1 MLYRKIFLMLA
12 SFFLIFAFSFSAYAE
27 NVIKLGCAISF
38 TGSKSRTGKLYVDSY
53 KFAVEKVNE
62 MGGVNVNGKKYKF
75 ELVFYDDKS
84 DPTECARLV
93 ERLITVDKVN
103 FLLGPYSSGITIP
116 ASIVARR
123 YRIPMIEGGGAS
135 TKIFDKGNEY
145 IFGTLPRAGD
155 YFRSTLEFLTK
166 QNPKPEKIAIL
177 FADDKFDVDVGEGAK
192 IAAEEMGFKVVEFE
206 KYSEGA
212 SDFTS
217 AITKAKESGAE
228 ATLIAGH
235 TEEAIN
241 FVQQSKELNYSPYL
255 LALTVG
261 PSEADFR
268 KALGKDAE
276 YIYGV
281 ASWSA
286 EMNFEGY
293 LFEDTQ
299 AFVKQ
304 FTDKFGYDPDY
315 HNASGIADVAIYKD
329 AIERAGSLDPQ
340 KVRDAIAATSG
351 LKTIYGPIDFM
362 DNGQIIGSSVVLQIL
377 DGKVRQVYPPS
388 GYDAVYPMPAWDER

>member
-1 MLYRKIFLMLA
+1 MFSRKLLLMLT
-12 SFFLIFAFSFSAYAE
+12 SFLLVFAFSFSAYAE

-53 KFAVEKVNE
+53 KFAVDKVNE
-62 MGGVNVNGKKYKF
+62 MGGVNVNGKNYKF

-84 DPTECARLV
+84 DPTESARLV
-93 ERLITVDKVN
+93 EKLITVDKVD

-116 ASIVARR
+116 SSIVARR

-135 TKIFDKGNEY
+135 SKIFDKGNKY

-166 QNPKPEKIAIL
+166 QDPRPEKIAIL
-177 FADDKFDVDVGEGAK
+177 YADDKFDVSVGEGAK
-192 IAAEEMGFKVVEFE
+192 AIAEEMGFEVVEFE

-217 AITKAKESGAE
+217 AITKAKKAGAE
-228 ATLIAGH
+228 ATLVAGH

-241 FVQQSKELNYSPYL
+241 FIQQSKELNYSPNL

-268 KALGKDAE
+268 KALGKDAN

-286 EMNFEGY
+286 EMNFEGT

-315 HNASGIADVAIYKD
+315 HNASGVADVAIYKD
-329 AIERAGSLDPQ
+329 AVERANSLDPQ
-340 KVRDAIAATSG
+340 KVRDAVAATSG
-351 LKTIYGPIDFM
+351 LKTIYGPVDFM

-377 DGKVRQVYPPS
+377 DGKVRQVYPAS
-388 GYDAVYPMPAWDER
+388 GYDAVYPMPEWDKR

>member
-12 SFFLIFAFSFSAYAE
+12 SFFLVFAFSFSVYAE

-38 TGSKSRTGKLYVDSY
+38 TGSKSRTGKLYIDSY

-62 MGGVNVNGKKYKF
+62 MGGVNVNGKKYKL

-84 DPTECARLV
+84 DPTESARLV

-116 ASIVARR
+116 TSIVARR

-192 IAAEEMGFKVVEFE
+192 AAAEEMGFKVVEFE

-217 AITKAKESGAE
+217 AITKAKKSGAE

-241 FVQQSKELNYSPYL
+241 FVQQAKELNYSPYL

-304 FTDKFGYDPDY
+304 FTDEFGYDPDY

>member
-1 MLYRKIFLMLA
+1 MFYKKLLLMLA
-12 SFFLIFAFSFSAYAE
+12 SVLLVFAFSFSAYAE
-27 NVIKLGCAISF
+27 NVIKLGSAMSF

-53 KFAVEKVNE
+53 KFAVNKVNE
-62 MGGVNVNGKKYKF
+62 MGGVNVNGKNYKLD
-75 ELVFYDDKS
+75 LVFYDDKS
-84 DPTECARLV
+84 EPTESARLV
-93 ERLITVDKVN
+93 EKLITVDKVN

-116 ASIVARR
+116 NSIVARR

-135 TKIFDKGNEY
+135 SKIFNKGNEY
-145 IFGTLPRAGD
+145 IFGTLPRAED
-155 YFRSTLEFLTK
+155 YFRSTVEFLTK
-166 QNPKPEKIAIL
+166 QEPKPSKIAIL
-177 FADDKFDVDVGEGAK
+177 YADDKFDVSVGEGAK
-192 IAAEEMGFKVVEFE
+192 AAAEEMGFEVVEFE

-217 AITKAKESGAE
+217 AITKAKRAGAE
-228 ATLIAGH
+228 ATLVAGH

-241 FVQQSKELNYSPYL
+241 FIQQSKELNYSPNL
-255 LALTVG
+255 LGLTVG

-268 KALGKDAE
+268 KALGDDAN

-286 EMNFEGY
+286 EMNFEGS
-293 LFEDTQ
+293 LFENTQ

-315 HNASGIADVAIYKD
+315 HNASAIADIAIYVD
-329 AIERAGSLDPQ
+329 AIERAGTLDPQ
-340 KVRDAIAATSG
+340 KVRDAIASTSG
-351 LKTIYGPIDFM
+351 LKTIYGPVDFM

-377 DGKVRQVYPPS
+377 NGKVKQVYPAS
-388 GYDAVYPMPAWDER
+388 GVDAVYPMPAWKNR